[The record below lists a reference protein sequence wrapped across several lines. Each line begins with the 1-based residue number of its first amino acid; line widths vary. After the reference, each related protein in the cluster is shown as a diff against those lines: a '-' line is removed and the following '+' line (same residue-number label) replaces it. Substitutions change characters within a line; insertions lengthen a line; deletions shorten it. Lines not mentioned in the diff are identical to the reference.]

1 MQQIIIYEFNN
12 KIKNTNK
19 SIFIDLIK
27 LNLILLEFNFFNTI
41 RI

>member
-19 SIFIDLIK
+19 SIFINLIK
-27 LNLILLEFNFFNTI
+27 LNLNLYL
-41 RI
+41 